1 MMNDMLMNI
10 GVVVFIVF
18 AIVSIAYQLNA
29 YRAASA
35 LREFLC
41 QSSGDMKKVLTE
53 LSVSL
58 ENLRKITDNISVV
71 TEDVREI
78 TSTVTDLQ
86 RDVRTLYSVI
96 KETVG
101 STVKADIAGLK
112 AGVKTGI
119 VTLVKN
125 LKEDRSDQ
133 DERRT

>member
-1 MMNDMLMNI
+1 MNEMLMNI
-10 GVVVFIVF
+10 GVVVFIIY
-18 AIVSIAYQLNA
+18 AIVSIAYQLNS

-35 LREFLC
+35 LRVFLSE
-41 QSSGDMKKVLTE
+41 SSGDMKKVLAE

-78 TSTVTDLQ
+78 TSTVADLQ

-96 KETVG
+96 RETVG
-101 STVKADIAGLK
+101 GTVKADIAGLK

-125 LKEDRSDQ
+125 LREERSDQ